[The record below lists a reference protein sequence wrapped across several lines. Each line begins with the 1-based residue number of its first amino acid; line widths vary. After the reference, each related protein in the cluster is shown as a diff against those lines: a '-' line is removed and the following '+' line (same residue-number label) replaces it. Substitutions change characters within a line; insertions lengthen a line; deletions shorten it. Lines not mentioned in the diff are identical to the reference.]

1 MTQLNE
7 IRSSFLDFFEK
18 NDHRVVPSSPLIPHN
33 DPTLMFVNAGMVPF
47 KNYFIGNETPE
58 NKRAV
63 SSQRC
68 VRAGG
73 KHNDL
78 DNVGHTARHL
88 TFFEMLGNFSFG
100 DYFKEEAISLA
111 WDLLIKEYSIPKEK
125 LLITIYK
132 EDEEAGEIWKKI
144 SGFSDNKII
153 KISTDDNFWSMG
165 EEGPCGPCSE
175 IFFDHGD
182 SVQGGPPGSKD
193 EDGDR
198 FVEIWNLVFM
208 QFLKKSNSEKVD
220 LPKPSIDTGMG
231 LERISTVLQGKINSF
246 DTDLFL
252 SLIDGIEDQICI
264 KANDNNIANFR
275 VIADHLRSISFLIA
289 DGVLP
294 SNDGRGYV
302 LRRIMRRAMRHNHL
316 LGIKDPIL
324 FKLSDLVI
332 NLMHKSY
339 PELVRAKELIRLTL
353 FNEEEKFLSTLSKGI
368 KILNDESK
376 SLKPGDIFDGSSAF
390 KLYDTYGFPLDL
402 TEDLLRDKELKL
414 DKKSFNIAMQKQRD
428 DARKSWLG
436 SGQKKMVEIWFDV
449 SDISKP
455 TEFLGYVENES
466 MGEVS
471 AIIIDGKIS
480 KKISEG
486 DEGAIVLNQ
495 TPFYAESGG
504 QLGDE
509 GLIFSNNVNFIVT
522 DTKKK
527 INGVYAHF
535 GKLIKGNIFN
545 GDVLNLKIDTDNRKK
560 IMANHSATHL
570 LHETLRRVLGPH
582 VTQKGSQ
589 VSSQKLR
596 FDFSHPKALTKEELQ
611 NVELKINQLILEDST
626 VMTEVLPYEEAIKKG
641 ALALFGEKYDDEV
654 RVLSMG
660 NDSFSVEL
668 CGGTHVKSLNDIGLF
683 KLISQSSVASGIRR
697 IEAKTG
703 DEASSSISI
712 IEKMSFDSQ
721 NKEKKSNKNKAEK
734 ISKSILNGKILDI
747 NDIKFYHDI
756 LEDIDGKNLRSLIDE
771 CKKDLGSGIICLIS
785 RDNKKATIAIG
796 VTNDLL
802 DIFDSVQLVRIA
814 SEKMS
819 GKGGGGRPDMAL
831 SGGSE
836 PNKAEEAIEV
846 LIKKIKEKNKL
857 FSIFS

>member
-47 KNYFIGNETPE
+47 KNYFIGNEIPE

-182 SVQGGPPGSKD
+182 SIQGGPPGSKD

-252 SLIDGIEDQICI
+252 SLVDGIEDQICI

-436 SGQKKMVEIWFDV
+436 SGQKKTEEIWFDV

-455 TEFLGYVENES
+455 TEFLGYAENES

-570 LHETLRRVLGPH
+570 LHEALRRVLGPH

-596 FDFSHPKALTKEELQ
+596 FDFSHPNALTKEELQ
-611 NVELKINQLILEDST
+611 NVELKINQLILEDSS

-641 ALALFGEKYDDEV
+641 ALALFGEKYDEEV

-846 LIKKIKEKNKL
+846 LIKKIKEKN
-857 FSIFS
+857 

>member
-436 SGQKKMVEIWFDV
+436 SGQKKTEEIWFDV

-570 LHETLRRVLGPH
+570 LHEALRRVLGPH

-596 FDFSHPKALTKEELQ
+596 FDFSHSKALTKEELQ
-611 NVELKINQLILEDST
+611 NVELKINQLILEDSS

-641 ALALFGEKYDDEV
+641 ALALFGEKYDEEV

-712 IEKMSFDSQ
+712 IEKMSSDSQ

-802 DIFDSVQLVRIA
+802 EIFDSVQLVRIA

-846 LIKKIKEKNKL
+846 LIKKIKEKN
-857 FSIFS
+857 